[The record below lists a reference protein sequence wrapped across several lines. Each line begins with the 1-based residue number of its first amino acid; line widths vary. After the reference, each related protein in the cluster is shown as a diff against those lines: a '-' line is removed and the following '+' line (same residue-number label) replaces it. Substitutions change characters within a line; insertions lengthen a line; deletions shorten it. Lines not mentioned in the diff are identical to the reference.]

1 LTADTSPS
9 HIARSER
16 RYTRGVENA
25 TFYINKEAFDPC
37 DGGDAIKFSA
47 IILQKKRTLRR
58 IMLMVKNIFEKVFF
72 YALKNS
78 SRLRRHKNKY
88 SKKNLH
94 AHTTQC
100 IGLNHKNKIAK
111 VCLTKTFD
119 LYYYYY
125 LS

>member
-1 LTADTSPS
+1 
-9 HIARSER
+9 
-16 RYTRGVENA
+16 
-25 TFYINKEAFDPC
+25 
-37 DGGDAIKFSA
+37 
-47 IILQKKRTLRR
+47 
-58 IMLMVKNIFEKVFF
+58 MLMVKNIFEKVFF

-125 LS
+125 LSWAELLFTVRGSPCKKNFHLQKIRCDKSYLVRRIV